1 MKGKKLALHWKI
13 IIALI
18 LGIGYSFLSTALGW
32 TQFTKDWINPF
43 GEIFIRLLK
52 FISVP
57 LVLFSIISGV
67 ASLPDLTKLG
77 RVGAKTLGLYL
88 ITTLSAVGL
97 GIILVN
103 TFQPGSYIAQEQR
116 VKNRIKYE
124 LWAQSTEGTQV
135 TDGKSYL
142 TDPQYADLVSAATAD
157 MQKEQGNASL
167 EQRLQAAQEF
177 KTASPLQF
185 LVEFVPDNIFV
196 AMSDTKKMLQ
206 VIFFALF
213 FGIVLVTLPAAT
225 SKPVIDVVNG
235 ASEVF
240 VRMVDIVMKAAPFF
254 VFALMAGI
262 IAQMASTTA
271 EVIEVFKGLLSY
283 SLTVLSGLALMLFV
297 VYPTMILTL
306 VRKIS
311 YSSFFRRISPAQFLA
326 FSTSSSA
333 ATLPVTMECTRDNLG
348 VSQSVTNFVLPIGA
362 TVNMDGTS
370 LYQAVAAIFLA
381 QIHLVDLSF
390 AQQMT
395 VLLTAALAS
404 IGTAAIPSAGLVML
418 IVVLQAVGLNPAWIA
433 IIIPVD
439 RILDMCR
446 TVINVTSDITVST
459 VVASTE
465 GELNV
470 PAEPEN

>member
-1 MKGKKLALHWKI
+1 MKRKKLALHWQI
-13 IIALI
+13 VIALL
-18 LGIGYSFLSTALGW
+18 LGIAYSFLSTSMGW
-32 TQFTKDWINPF
+32 NGFTKDWINPF

-52 FISVP
+52 FIAVP

-67 ASLPDLTKLG
+67 ASLPDLNKLG
-77 RVGAKTLGLYL
+77 RMGAKTLGLFL
-88 ITTLSAVGL
+88 ITTTAAVSIGL
-97 GIILVN
+97 ILTN
-103 TFQPGSYIAQEQR
+103 ILQPGNYVSQDQL

-124 LWAQSTEGTQV
+124 LWVKNTEGVQIA
-135 TDGKSYL
+135 DGKNYL
-142 TDPQYADLVSAATAD
+142 SDPQYAAVVSAAMAD
-157 MQKEQGNASL
+157 MEQEQGAANSG
-167 EQRLQAAQEF
+167 QRMQDAQSF
-177 KTASPLQF
+177 KEASPLQF
-185 LVEFVPDNIFV
+185 LVDFVPDNIFV
-196 AMSDTKKMLQ
+196 ALSDTKKMLQ

-225 SKPVIDVVNG
+225 AKPVIDVVNG

-240 VRMVDIVMKAAPFF
+240 IKMVDWVMKAAPFF
-254 VFALMAGI
+254 VFALMAGV

-271 EVIEVFKGLLSY
+271 EVIEIFKGLLSY
-283 SLTVLSGLALMLFV
+283 SLTVLAGLAVMLFV
-297 VYPTMILTL
+297 VYPGMILTL

-311 YSSFFRRISPAQFLA
+311 YTSFFRRISPAQFLA

-370 LYQAVAAIFLA
+370 LYQAVAALFLA

-390 AQQMT
+390 SQQLT
-395 VLLTAALAS
+395 ILLTAALAS

-446 TVINVTSDITVST
+446 TVVNVTSDITVST
-459 VVASTE
+459 IVAGTE
-465 GELNV
+465 GELNI

>member
-1 MKGKKLALHWKI
+1 MKGKKLALHWQI

-32 TQFTKDWINPF
+32 TGFTKNWINPF

-52 FISVP
+52 FIAVP

-67 ASLPDLTKLG
+67 ASLPNLTKLG
-77 RVGAKTLGLYL
+77 RMGIKTLALYL
-88 ITTLSAVGL
+88 ITTTAAVSLGL
-97 GIILVN
+97 ILTNII
-103 TFQPGSYIAQEQR
+103 QPGSYVSQDQR
-116 VKNRIKYE
+116 IKNRIKYE
-124 LWAQSTEGTQV
+124 LWVQSTDGVEV
-135 TDGKSYL
+135 TDSKNYL
-142 TDPQYADLVSAATAD
+142 QNPQYANLVSAATAD
-157 MQKEQGNASL
+157 MQQEQGNASV
-167 EQRLQAAQEF
+167 EQRVQAAQEF
-177 KTASPLQF
+177 KNASPLQF
-185 LVEFVPDNIFV
+185 LVDFVPDNIFV
-196 AMSDTKKMLQ
+196 ALSDTKKMLQ

-240 VRMVDIVMKAAPFF
+240 IKMVDMVMKAAPFF

-271 EVIEVFKGLLSY
+271 EVVEIFKGLFSY
-283 SLTVLSGLALMLFV
+283 SLTVLLGLGLMIFV
-297 VYPTMILTL
+297 FYPAMILTL
-306 VRKIS
+306 VRKIP
-311 YSSFFRRISPAQFLA
+311 YTSFFRRISPAQFLA

-333 ATLPVTMECTRDNLG
+333 ATLPITMECTRDNVG

-370 LYQAVAAIFLA
+370 LYQAVAAVFLA

-390 AQQMT
+390 GQQLT
-395 VLLTAALAS
+395 ILFTAALAS

-418 IVVLQAVGLNPAWIA
+418 IVVLQAVGMNPAWIA

-446 TVINVTSDITVST
+446 TVVNVTSDITVST
-459 VVASTE
+459 VVANME

-470 PAEPEN
+470 PAEAEN